1 MVDGGDMQTAHF
13 GVKLVADE
21 LARGWIRAAESQILR
36 RW

>member
-1 MVDGGDMQTAHF
+1 MMDRGDIQTAHF

-21 LARGWIRAAESQILR
+21 LARGWIRVAESQIFR